1 MKKIIMAINHYF
13 FPDEGEK
20 AHWSDYAWFYGT
32 LGFMG
37 IVLVFLLFINLINFW
52 G

>member
-13 FPDEGEK
+13 LHDEGEQ
-20 AHWSDYAWFYGT
+20 AHWSDYAWFYGM

-37 IVLVFLLFINLINFW
+37 MMLVFLLFINLVN
-52 G
+52 

>member
-13 FPDEGEK
+13 LHDEDEK
-20 AHWSDYAWFYGT
+20 AHWSDYVWFYGT
-32 LGFMG
+32 FGYVG
-37 IVLVFLLFINLINFW
+37 IILIFLLFINLINFW

>member
-13 FPDEGEK
+13 LHDEGERV
-20 AHWSDYAWFYGT
+20 HWLDYVLFYGMF
-32 LGFMG
+32 GFMS
-37 IVLVFLLFINLINFW
+37 VMLVFLLSINLINFW